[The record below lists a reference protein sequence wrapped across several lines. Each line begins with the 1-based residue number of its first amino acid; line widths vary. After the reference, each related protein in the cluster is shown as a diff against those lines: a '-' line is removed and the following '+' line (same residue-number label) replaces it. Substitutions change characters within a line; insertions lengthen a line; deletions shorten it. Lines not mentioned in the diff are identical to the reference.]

1 MDGRTARVFI
11 AILAAG
17 MAFTASARAAQV
29 ELSGMV
35 AYSKSNFSDGYDSMQ
50 RRYTGS
56 LSFKFTAVSAIEFEY
71 TDTLTKTSYLTN
83 VASKLTYLTRVAY
96 SYKDKVYSVNW
107 MQNLVPSKWLIQPYV
122 VIGYGKMQR
131 KAKEEYPEF
140 GVTTEVTQFV
150 NSGTGGAGLRIFLT
164 RALAIKLEAR
174 TYVPNFNFKKWKENQ
189 MTSAG
194 ISWTF

>member
-1 MDGRTARVFI
+1 MDGRTSRFLLILFAGVFC
-11 AILAAG
+11 APQ
-17 MAFTASARAAQV
+17 SHAAQV

-50 RRYTGS
+50 RRYTSS

-71 TDTLTKTSYLTN
+71 TDTVTKTSYLTN
-83 VASKLTYLTRVAY
+83 VASKLVYMTRVAY
-96 SYKDKVYSVNW
+96 TYKDKVYSVNW
-107 MQNLVPSKWLIQPYV
+107 VQNLVPSKWLIQPYV
-122 VIGYGKMQR
+122 LVGYGKMQR

-150 NSGTGGAGLRIFLT
+150 NSGTGGGGLRIFLT
-164 RALAIKLEAR
+164 RNMAIKLEAR